1 MEAHRFL
8 LSLVSESQLQQLN
21 GFKVR
26 NRKSAKEMEV
36 NPKYENW
43 RCFFLRKKFL
53 VDQEYQENP
62 EIWQKNH

>member
-36 NPKYENW
+36 NPKYEN
-43 RCFFLRKKFL
+43 
-53 VDQEYQENP
+53 
-62 EIWQKNH
+62 